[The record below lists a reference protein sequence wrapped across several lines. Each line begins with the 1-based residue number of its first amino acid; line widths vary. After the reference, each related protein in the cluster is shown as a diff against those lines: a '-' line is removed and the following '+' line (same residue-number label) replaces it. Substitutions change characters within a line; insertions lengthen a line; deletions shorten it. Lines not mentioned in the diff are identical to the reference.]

1 MGQNTIKDD
10 NSSYIKNY
18 YIDLYYTLAFGAL
31 ISLLSSI
38 AIIVVKQYFDGSN
51 TAVAIIQSANMF
63 GLLGSIFYVKH
74 SIHMKSYK
82 AFSISQFMS
91 FIFVFLAGL
100 MPGVWSFTI
109 CVSVAYFINQL
120 GMPLAAV
127 TYKSIYPESIRGKLV
142 AQVKQ
147 WNVAARMVV
156 TFLGGYFIKSSPE
169 SYRYLFIVISIY
181 GLYTA
186 YAFSTIVPAREEVKK
201 ASFSLRESFAILLKD
216 LNFTKFM
223 GFQFLFR
230 YCQSNWCFNTGYFC
244 KR

>member
-1 MGQNTIKDD
+1 
-10 NSSYIKNY
+10 
-18 YIDLYYTLAFGAL
+18 
-31 ISLLSSI
+31 
-38 AIIVVKQYFDGSN
+38 
-51 TAVAIIQSANMF
+51 
-63 GLLGSIFYVKH
+63 
-74 SIHMKSYK
+74 
-82 AFSISQFMS
+82 
-91 FIFVFLAGL
+91 

-201 ASFSLRESFAILLKD
+201 ASFSLRESLL
-216 LNFTKFM
+216 FF
-223 GFQFLFR
+223 
-230 YCQSNWCFNTGYFC
+230 
-244 KR
+244 